1 MGTSHSRPRAQA
13 PGSRLQPPAS
23 GTRRDKC
30 LLLKPPHLGDCFVL
44 FCRGA
49 QAGEFNPFRVNH
61 QGICKTKPDFSEAS
75 RRSSG

>member
-1 MGTSHSRPRAQA
+1 MPVAEATP
-13 PGSRLQPPAS
+13 S
-23 GTRRDKC
+23 GG
-30 LLLKPPHLGDCFVL
+30 LFCFAL

-61 QGICKTKPDFSEAS
+61 QGTCKTKPDFSEAS